1 MILPK
6 TSITDVDL
14 DEFERQLREFESS
27 RLKSSTAGVS
37 EHPQVEAA
45 QVSGGKNPKGGR
57 QNRRAPTPASSVQ
70 ARQKPMKSS
79 AKANVDDVERRLRE
93 VASSVLRK
101 SRPSSE
107 KGDLLV
113 SRDKQPEQIPR
124 FNADEK
130 AASADAA
137 GRLGLIQETSWRPII
152 LQTYSERS
160 VVSRCARSLALPL
173 LLLALGAGTLVMLD
187 PEGALTNIGRS
198 AEDARAT
205 RVERDDQKPPLESAA
220 TAASFDQPS
229 RSATLAEPSANAA
242 PAVVAPGGAASPT
255 QVLASP
261 GNLTMAGPVSPNET
275 SDVKVHDAAEVMPI
289 RVAADD
295 RGPSSSALDPAGSA
309 PAPTG
314 QSLDAAEAPAAAPS
328 IQAKLVETS
337 GSPNPVIVP
346 HSDVLP
352 GEALSQTPRP
362 DAQGSATPQAQM
374 PLPTITPSP
383 TPDAVASSAIG
394 IKPDDSNSGS
404 RGDAISDSPQP
415 VLAALAP
422 VDVLMSRSVVARSPM
437 PDEAA
442 APSLAAGSNEA
453 KSGSPGEPVPEAP
466 AQVEAS
472 EPSSMPSVILPPAIA
487 DVAASA
493 EAEIIASIVSLRETS
508 SPTPAE
514 TAPPLGASDRVASRR
529 DSIDETVPAS
539 AMAALSTLQ
548 TPTPVAASPA
558 PDGPASSQAQTV
570 VSEKPIHSKPFSAGE
585 ALVDVATAS
594 ASQEAPTLPPPVA
607 LMPEEIL
614 AQATPVAPIR
624 RGKPSSAELVVAQ
637 GSSGAIGA
645 ALPLRV
651 SLNGAPAGAIIVI
664 KGLPAGATLSVGRPL
679 ETGGWQLAGGEL
691 PDAALRPPQG
701 FAGVMEL
708 ELELRLPN
716 DGVADRKTLHL
727 EWTAIAG
734 SQATRP
740 DFVIRHLEPDEVAAL
755 LKRGEGFIAS
765 GDLASARLVL
775 QRAAEAGEAQAALS
789 LAGTFDPIVLDR
801 LGLQGQKA
809 DIEKA
814 RIWYQ
819 RAQELG
825 SAAAPRR
832 LRLLADYDQ

>member
-1 MILPK
+1 M
-6 TSITDVDL
+6 
-14 DEFERQLREFESS
+14 
-27 RLKSSTAGVS
+27 
-37 EHPQVEAA
+37 
-45 QVSGGKNPKGGR
+45 SGGKNPKGGR

-113 SRDKQPEQIPR
+113 SRDKRPEQIPR

-173 LLLALGAGTLVMLD
+173 LLLALGAGTLVVLD

-198 AEDARAT
+198 VENARAT
-205 RVERDDQKPPLESAA
+205 RVGRDDQKPSLETAA

-229 RSATLAEPSANAA
+229 RSATLAEPSAIAA

-255 QVLASP
+255 QCSTSP
-261 GNLTMAGPVSPNET
+261 GNFTLAAPVSPSET
-275 SDVKVHDAAEVMPI
+275 SDVKAHDAAEVMPV

-295 RGPSSSALDPAGSA
+295 RRPSSSTLDAAGSS

-328 IQAKLVETS
+328 IQAELVETS
-337 GSPNPVIVP
+337 GSPNPVNAP
-346 HSDVLP
+346 RSDALP
-352 GEALSQTPRP
+352 DEALSQTPRP
-362 DAQGSATPQAQM
+362 DAQGSPTPQAPM
-374 PLPTITPSP
+374 PLPTLTPSP

-394 IKPDDSNSGS
+394 IKADDSHSGS
-404 RGDAISDSPQP
+404 RGDAVSNSPPP
-415 VLAALAP
+415 VYAALAP
-422 VDVLMSRSVVARSPM
+422 MDVPM
-437 PDEAA
+437 PGRRSRRRQCRMRQHHPHMPPDRMKQNPAHRGEA
-442 APSLAAGSNEA
+442 
-453 KSGSPGEPVPEAP
+453 VPEAP
-466 AQVEAS
+466 TQVEAS
-472 EPSSMPSVILPPAIA
+472 EASSVPTAILPPAIA

-493 EAEIIASIVSLRETS
+493 EAEIIASIASLRETS

-514 TAPPLGASDRVASRR
+514 TAPPSDASDRVASRR

-548 TPTPVAASPA
+548 TSTPHADCRIASA
-558 PDGPASSQAQTV
+558 RWSASSQAQIV
-570 VSEKPIHSKPFSAGE
+570 ASEETNSFNAILGWRGPRRCGDSFGVTRSADIAAPGCRDATRRSSRRQLRLPRSSVRNRRPRSSSSLRGHRVQLARRCRYACHSAAPQPARSSSSRGFAAG
-585 ALVDVATAS
+585 S
-594 ASQEAPTLPPPVA
+594 TL
-607 LMPEEIL
+607 
-614 AQATPVAPIR
+614 T
-624 RGKPSSAELVVAQ
+624 
-637 GSSGAIGA
+637 
-645 ALPLRV
+645 
-651 SLNGAPAGAIIVI
+651 
-664 KGLPAGATLSVGRPL
+664 VGRAL
-679 ETGGWQLAGGEL
+679 ETGGWQLTAGEL
-691 PDAALRPPQG
+691 HDAALRPPQG
-701 FAGVMEL
+701 FAGAMEL

-727 EWTAIAG
+727 EWAAIAG

-740 DFVIRHLEPDEVAAL
+740 AFVVRHLDPDEVAAL

-789 LAGTFDPIVLDR
+789 LAGTFDPIVLDK

-832 LRLLADYDQ
+832 LSCSRTTTNETSERTGRHGTAGEGSPRPSCQR